1 MINFRGNTEKKMSQI
16 ATIKLGYKPLNVHL
30 IFQRSKT
37 HQKDET
43 SNKRRT
49 TKLRHKITRGKD
61 ASRKKL
67 LVGVQ
72 KTSVKKSK
80 TVKKHHSRHP
90 KTPWSCGLARQFM
103 AGISA
108 INWRKI
114 LNLHDRLRVQ
124 SHCLHLPYRNSAFR
138 CIVKISAKLFLN

>member
-72 KTSVKKSK
+72 KTSVKK
-80 TVKKHHSRHP
+80 V
-90 KTPWSCGLARQFM
+90 
-103 AGISA
+103 
-108 INWRKI
+108 
-114 LNLHDRLRVQ
+114 
-124 SHCLHLPYRNSAFR
+124 
-138 CIVKISAKLFLN
+138 CIFSQEEEFFFKNFFYFLDI

>member
-1 MINFRGNTEKKMSQI
+1 MSQI
-16 ATIKLGYKPLNVHL
+16 ATIKFGCKPLNVHL

-67 LVGVQ
+67 LAGVH
-72 KTSVKKSK
+72 KTSVKKVCISL
-80 TVKKHHSRHP
+80 KK
-90 KTPWSCGLARQFM
+90 
-103 AGISA
+103 
-108 INWRKI
+108 
-114 LNLHDRLRVQ
+114 
-124 SHCLHLPYRNSAFR
+124 RNVSL
-138 CIVKISAKLFLN
+138 KISFTFLSLMDINVIVESTMGILF